1 MSALYDK
8 KKCPLCGGTVILKRK
23 GVPLRSAGFYQ
34 GPDTTASW
42 ECIVCRT
49 EFDADFNYNS
59 TGSVEARN
67 REVYVERHTEG
78 VPIAGEV
85 YANNLSEQIRSNFPR
100 CTLQSSRAGA
110 SFYHCSSPL
119 EDCFKCPLNANKK

>member
-1 MSALYDK
+1 M
-8 KKCPLCGGTVILKRK
+8 ILKRK
-23 GVPLRSAGFYQ
+23 GVALRSAGFYQ

-85 YANNLSEQIRSNFPR
+85 YTNNLSEQIRSNFPR

>member
-1 MSALYDK
+1 MIKTILIIA
-8 KKCPLCGGTVILKRK
+8 GVI
-23 GVPLRSAGFYQ
+23 V
-34 GPDTTASW
+34 
-42 ECIVCRT
+42 
-49 EFDADFNYNS
+49 
-59 TGSVEARN
+59 
-67 REVYVERHTEG
+67 G

-85 YANNLSEQIRSNFPR
+85 YTNNLSEQIRSNFPR

>member
-8 KKCPLCGGTVILKRK
+8 KKCPLCGGMVILKRK
-23 GVPLRSAGFYQ
+23 GVALRSAGFYQ
-34 GPDTTASW
+34 GPDTSASW

-49 EFDADFNYNS
+49 EFDADFNYTS
-59 TGSVEARN
+59 TGS
-67 REVYVERHTEG
+67 

-85 YANNLSEQIRSNFPR
+85 YTNHLSEQIRSDFPR